1 MSDSATYPE
10 IHPGM
15 SPRDVP
21 AAVTG
26 TLGEFFASRA
36 DLVDGIDEEF
46 TRVIG
51 ALRDF
56 TLLGGKRVR
65 PAFAWAGWLG
75 AGGDAGRFA
84 TAEDPAAVFR
94 AVCALEFIQAC
105 ALIHDDI
112 IDASDTRRGNPTVHR
127 IFEARHRD
135 HGWRGDARH
144 YGHSVA
150 IIAGDVAL
158 AWADDMFHGSGLSDA
173 ARNRARVPWWK
184 MRTEVLGGQLLDIT
198 VEASGDSRVGVAE
211 KVNRYKTA
219 AYTIERPLH
228 IGAAIAGAGD
238 DVIAAYRE
246 FGVDIGIA
254 FQLRDDQLGVFG
266 DPEITGKPAGD
277 DLREGKRTVLVA
289 TALERLR
296 ATDPDGARHLDD
308 NLGRVESADDIAQL
322 RDLIRDSGADEVLE
336 EKIDHLTRR
345 GQAALESAP
354 IVDEQRERLIDMGRR
369 ATARAW

>member
-1 MSDSATYPE
+1 MADSAKYPA
-10 IHPGM
+10 IDPGM

-26 TLGEFFASRA
+26 ALTDFFDARSTMVA
-36 DLVDGIDEEF
+36 DVDEEF
-46 TRVIG
+46 SRVIG
-51 ALRDF
+51 ALSDF

-75 AGGDAGRFA
+75 AGGDKGKYADVED
-84 TAEDPAAVFR
+84 AEAVFR
-94 AVCALEFIQAC
+94 SVCALEFIQAC

-112 IDASDTRRGNPTVHR
+112 IDASDTRRGNPTVHK

-135 HGWRGDARH
+135 NGWRGDAVH

-150 IIAGDVAL
+150 ILAGDIAL
-158 AWADDMFHGSGLSDA
+158 AWADDMFHGSGLTDA
-173 ARNRARVPWWK
+173 ARNRAREPWWR

-198 VEASGDSRVGVAE
+198 AEASGDSRVGVAE

-238 DVIAAYRE
+238 DIVDAYRG
-246 FGVDIGIA
+246 FGTDIGIA

-266 DPEITGKPAGD
+266 DPEVTGKPAGD

-296 ATDPDGARHLDD
+296 MTDPDGAHHLDEK
-308 NLGRVESADDIAQL
+308 LGRVHGLDDVAEM
-322 RDLIRDSGADEVLE
+322 RDLIRASGADEQIELE
-336 EKIDHLTRR
+336 IDRLTRR
-345 GQAALESAP
+345 GLEALESAP
-354 IVDEQRERLIDMGRR
+354 IVEEQRERLADMGRR

>member
-1 MSDSATYPE
+1 MANPAE
-10 IHPGM
+10 FPAIEPGM
-15 SPRDVP
+15 SPLDVP

-26 TLGEFFASRA
+26 ALTDFFDERSSTVA
-36 DLVDGIDEEF
+36 GIDEEF
-46 TRVIG
+46 SRVIG
-51 ALRDF
+51 ALGDF

-75 AGGDAGRFA
+75 AGGDRGLYAD
-84 TAEDPAAVFR
+84 AEDADAVFR
-94 AVCALEFIQAC
+94 SVCALEFIQAC

-112 IDASDTRRGNPTVHR
+112 IDASDTRRGNPTVHK

-135 HGWRGDARH
+135 NGWRGDAAH

-150 IIAGDVAL
+150 ILAGDVAL
-158 AWADDMFHGSGLSDA
+158 AWADDMFHGSGLTDA
-173 ARNRARVPWWK
+173 ARNRAREPWWR

-198 VEASGDSRVGVAE
+198 AESSGDSRVGVAE
-211 KVNRYKTA
+211 KVNRFKTA

-238 DVIAAYRE
+238 DIVEAYRE
-246 FGVDIGIA
+246 FGRDIGIA

-266 DPEITGKPAGD
+266 DPEVTGKPAGD

-289 TALERLR
+289 TALESLR
-296 ATDPDGARHLDD
+296 TTDPDGARHLDEK
-308 NLGRVESADDIAQL
+308 LGRVDGLDDVAEL
-322 RDLIRDSGADEVLE
+322 RDLIRASGADEKLE
-336 EKIDHLTRR
+336 VEIDRLTRR
-345 GQAALESAP
+345 GLEALDAAP
-354 IVDEQRERLIDMGRR
+354 IVDEQRERLAEMGRR

>member
-1 MSDSATYPE
+1 MADSAKYPA
-10 IHPGM
+10 IDPGM

-26 TLGEFFASRA
+26 ALTDFFDARSAMVA
-36 DLVDGIDEEF
+36 DVDEEF
-46 TRVIG
+46 SRVIG
-51 ALRDF
+51 ALSDF

-65 PAFAWAGWLG
+65 PAFAWAGWLA
-75 AGGDAGRFA
+75 AGGDRGMYADVED
-84 TAEDPAAVFR
+84 AEAVFR
-94 AVCALEFIQAC
+94 SVCALEFIQAC

-112 IDASDTRRGNPTVHR
+112 IDASDTRRGNPTVHK
-127 IFEARHRD
+127 IFEARHRNN
-135 HGWRGDARH
+135 GWRGDAVH

-150 IIAGDVAL
+150 ILAGDVAL
-158 AWADDMFHGSGLSDA
+158 AWADDMFHGSGLTDA
-173 ARNRARVPWWK
+173 ARNRAREPWWR

-198 VEASGDSRVGVAE
+198 AEASGDSRVGVAE

-228 IGAAIAGAGD
+228 IGAAVAGAGD
-238 DVIAAYRE
+238 DVVDAYRE
-246 FGVDIGIA
+246 FGTDIGIA

-266 DPEITGKPAGD
+266 DPEVTGKPAGD

-296 ATDPDGARHLDD
+296 MTDPDGAHHLDEK
-308 NLGRVESADDIAQL
+308 LGRVDGLDDVAEL
-322 RDLIRDSGADEVLE
+322 RDLIRASGADEQIELE
-336 EKIDHLTRR
+336 IDRLTRR
-345 GQAALESAP
+345 GLEALESAP
-354 IVDEQRERLIDMGRR
+354 IVEEQRERLADMGRR